1 MKELKGNVKVPFFPV
16 PLDIRKTSAVSEV
29 SQFSPA
35 CPSDTSNIKMQMS
48 IQQWY
53 WHRKAEVPGEKPK
66 LYPQIQL
73 QPHIKYSA
81 SKLEDRLV
89 NADGRKNTCVPWA
102 SYDTN
107 ALRELSSDNAVMQHW
122 VYLNRLDKP
131 QEWVPTKTG
140 QKFLLS
146 VGFQFNLLAPELFFK
161 ILTHLYI
168 KCE

>member
-16 PLDIRKTSAVSEV
+16 PLDIRKTFAVSEG

-35 CPSDTSNIKMQMS
+35 CPSDTSSIKMKMS

-53 WHRKAEVPGEKPK
+53 WQRKTEVPGEKPK

-81 SKLEDRLV
+81 SKLEDQLV
-89 NADGRKNTCVPWA
+89 NTVCRKNNCVPWG

-107 ALRELSSDNAVMQHW
+107 ALRELSSDNAVVQHW
-122 VYLNRLDKP
+122 VYLKRMDKP
-131 QEWVPTKTG
+131 QEWVPTKTE
-140 QKFLLS
+140 QKVLS
-146 VGFQFNLLAPELFFK
+146 GNEWFSSLNERLHSITNASNM
-161 ILTHLYI
+161 
-168 KCE
+168 